1 MNKKQLAILEKA
13 WDAQISYALKEQ
25 APPIIQTKS
34 KIARQLCD
42 GGFLNE
48 VEITRQMVTFKG
60 YEINHHG
67 IAAYCSHL
75 PDDVDI
81 DEMER
86 EMKQ

>member
-1 MNKKQLAILEKA
+1 
-13 WDAQISYALKEQ
+13 
-25 APPIIQTKS
+25 
-34 KIARQLCD
+34 
-42 GGFLNE
+42 
-48 VEITRQMVTFKG
+48 
-60 YEINHHG
+60 

>member
-25 APPIIQTKS
+25 ALPIIQTKS

-67 IAAYCSHL
+67 IAA
-75 PDDVDI
+75 
-81 DEMER
+81 
-86 EMKQ
+86 

>member
-25 APPIIQTKS
+25 ALPIIQTKS

-48 VEITRQMVTFKG
+48 VEITRQM
-60 YEINHHG
+60 
-67 IAAYCSHL
+67 
-75 PDDVDI
+75 
-81 DEMER
+81 
-86 EMKQ
+86 

>member
-1 MNKKQLAILEKA
+1 MGCTNIIRFERTGTTNNP
-13 WDAQISYALKEQ
+13 DQIE
-25 APPIIQTKS
+25 
-34 KIARQLCD
+34 IARQLCD
-42 GGFLNE
+42 DGLLNE
-48 VEITRQMVTFKG
+48 VEITHQMVTFKG

>member
-13 WDAQISYALKEQ
+13 WDAQISCALKEQ
-25 APPIIQTKS
+25 ALPIIQTKS

-42 GGFLNE
+42 DGFLNE

-81 DEMER
+81 DEM
-86 EMKQ
+86 

>member
-1 MNKKQLAILEKA
+1 
-13 WDAQISYALKEQ
+13 
-25 APPIIQTKS
+25 
-34 KIARQLCD
+34 
-42 GGFLNE
+42 
-48 VEITRQMVTFKG
+48 
-60 YEINHHG
+60 HG

>member
-1 MNKKQLAILEKA
+1 M
-13 WDAQISYALKEQ
+13 
-25 APPIIQTKS
+25 
-34 KIARQLCD
+34 ARQLCD
-42 GGFLNE
+42 DGFLNE
-48 VEITRQMVTFKG
+48 VEITHQMVTFKG

>member
-1 MNKKQLAILEKA
+1 
-13 WDAQISYALKEQ
+13 
-25 APPIIQTKS
+25 
-34 KIARQLCD
+34 ARQLCD

>member
-1 MNKKQLAILEKA
+1 
-13 WDAQISYALKEQ
+13 
-25 APPIIQTKS
+25 
-34 KIARQLCD
+34 
-42 GGFLNE
+42 
-48 VEITRQMVTFKG
+48 MVTFKG

>member
-1 MNKKQLAILEKA
+1 MGCTNIIRFERTGTTNNP
-13 WDAQISYALKEQ
+13 DQIENSQ
-25 APPIIQTKS
+25 AVMRWRIPERS
-34 KIARQLCD
+34 
-42 GGFLNE
+42 
-48 VEITRQMVTFKG
+48 EITRQMVTFKG

-81 DEMER
+81 DEMEG

>member
-13 WDAQISYALKEQ
+13 WDAQISCALKEQ
-25 APPIIQTKS
+25 ALPIIQ
-34 KIARQLCD
+34 
-42 GGFLNE
+42 
-48 VEITRQMVTFKG
+48 
-60 YEINHHG
+60 INHHG